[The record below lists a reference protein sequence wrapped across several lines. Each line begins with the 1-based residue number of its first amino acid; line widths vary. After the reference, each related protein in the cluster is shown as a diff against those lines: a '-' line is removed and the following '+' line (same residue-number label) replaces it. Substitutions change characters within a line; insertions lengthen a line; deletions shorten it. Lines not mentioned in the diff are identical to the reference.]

1 MTLKKNW
8 RLEGIKK
15 LFEILNRR
23 AKDFKP
29 PTARETSPIF
39 KDHTKQG
46 VSRKRIIEDQTL
58 ILNRSKGR
66 RVGEED
72 RRESINPARKQT
84 KFGDLTV
91 PYQRRGQKNVTAVEM
106 EEAKRLFK
114 IRDSQRIAN
123 EEGRAY
129 NPGTGIDVQSASGK
143 KLGRFKKAPKT
154 PLGEAANRALEK
166 LFEHF
171 KSMNRP

>member
-1 MTLKKNW
+1 MPLKKGW
-8 RLEGIKK
+8 EGIKK

-29 PTARETSPIF
+29 APTSNLPKGITRKSRGKSRARVI
-39 KDHTKQG
+39 Q
-46 VSRKRIIEDQTL
+46 DQKL

-72 RRESINPARKQT
+72 RRKSINPIRKQK

-106 EEAKRLFK
+106 EEAKKLFK
-114 IRDSQRIAN
+114 IRDSQRI
-123 EEGRAY
+123 
-129 NPGTGIDVQSASGK
+129 VCVCVCVCVCVFVW
-143 KLGRFKKAPKT
+143 LCV
-154 PLGEAANRALEK
+154 
-166 LFEHF
+166 
-171 KSMNRP
+171 